1 MHEFKL
7 QALRDR
13 PRQFFGPATCFTR
26 YGDKGHSIGAP
37 LPRRRAMTQ
46 HSSTART
53 LRYAVGW
60 YLMPETPNPQS
71 EYQRRLE
78 QWRCELHSSTRRGIQ
93 VGNLRLA
100 TALAAVLLALAAF
113 AWHFISGWW
122 LLVPLAVFI
131 GLVIYH
137 EQVVRRQQFAQRG
150 IGYYER
156 GLRRLDDR
164 WPGTGSSGEQFD
176 DPSHVYAEDLDLFGK
191 GSLFELLSTARTA
204 AGERTLAGWLL
215 GPASTAEVRER
226 QDAVAEMRSL
236 VQMREDLALLG
247 EDIRAGVHAELL
259 AEWGAAPPVPFFPGA
274 RMAALA
280 LAIVSVG
287 AFVGFMAHWFGL
299 RAFVVAVILDVAA
312 GVALRKGTA
321 AVVAGVD
328 TASHD
333 LQILSLLLAR
343 LEQESFQSPYLQ
355 RLRACLAMEGLAAS
369 RRIARLQRWVEF
381 LDSSDHLLVRIIGP
395 ALLWREQAAM
405 GIEAWRRKTGPHV
418 GRWITAIAELEA
430 LSSLASFSFEHP
442 ASAFPELVEDGPCF
456 HALGLRHPLMS
467 AKRCV
472 PNDVE
477 LGGGQRLMIVSGSN
491 MSGKSTLL
499 RSVGLNAVLAWAG
512 APVAAQRLVLS
523 PLAVAASIR
532 VLDSLQDGKSRFY
545 AEITRL
551 RQIVELT
558 QGNRPVLFLL
568 DELLSGTNSHDRRIG
583 AEALTL
589 SLVERGAIGFITTH
603 DLALTELTARL
614 GPRAVN
620 VHFEDHLDNG
630 RISFDYK
637 LKPGI
642 VERSNSLELMR
653 AVGLDV

>member
-1 MHEFKL
+1 
-7 QALRDR
+7 
-13 PRQFFGPATCFTR
+13 
-26 YGDKGHSIGAP
+26 
-37 LPRRRAMTQ
+37 MT
-46 HSSTART
+46 
-53 LRYAVGW
+53 
-60 YLMPETPNPQS
+60 ETPNPQS

-78 QWRCELHSSTRRGIQ
+78 RWRGELNSSARRGIQ
-93 VGNLRLA
+93 VGNVRLA
-100 TALAAVLLALAAF
+100 TALAAVVLALVAF
-113 AWHFISGWW
+113 AWHVISGWW

-131 GLVIYH
+131 ALVIHH
-137 EQVVRRQQFAQRG
+137 EHVVRRQQFAQRG
-150 IGYYER
+150 IGHYER

-164 WPGTGSSGEQFD
+164 WAGTGSTGEQFD

-215 GPASTAEVRER
+215 RPASTADVRER
-226 QDAVAEMRSL
+226 QEAVAEMRSL

-247 EDIRAGVHAELL
+247 EDIRAGVHAEVL
-259 AEWGAAPPVPFFPGA
+259 AGWGAAPPVPFFPGA
-274 RMAALA
+274 RIVALA
-280 LAIVSVG
+280 LAVVSIT

-299 RAFVVAVILDVAA
+299 RPFVVAIILDVAA
-312 GVALRKGTA
+312 GVALRRGTA
-321 AVVAGVD
+321 AVTAAVD

-343 LEQESFQSPYLQ
+343 LETEHFEAPYLQ
-355 RLRACLAMEGLAAS
+355 RLRAGLAMDGLAAS

-405 GIEAWRRKTGPHV
+405 GIEAWRRETGPHV

-430 LSSLASFSFEHP
+430 ISSLASFAFERP
-442 ASAFPELVEDGPCF
+442 ASTFPELVKDGPCF
-456 HALGLRHPLMS
+456 QALGLRHPLMS

-477 LGGGQRLMIVSGSN
+477 LGGGRRLMIVSGSN

-512 APVAAQRLVLS
+512 APVTAQRLVLS
-523 PLAVAASIR
+523 PLAVGASIR

-558 QGNRPVLFLL
+558 DCGRPVLFLL

-583 AEALTL
+583 AEAVTF

-620 VHFEDHLDNG
+620 VHFEDHLQDG

-637 LKPGI
+637 LKPGV